1 MRIILVL
8 LSLAF
13 LSSCADAGY
22 QPSYIISKDKVTNQE
37 EEQIR

>member
-13 LSSCADAGY
+13 LLSCADAGY
-22 QPSYIISKDKVTNQE
+22 QPSYIISKT
-37 EEQIR
+37 R